1 MIRFSP
7 LIPVTALFGLGF
19 FSPPSY
25 AILLGQYTFDNN
37 SLVASGVASN
47 VTLGN
52 FGAGSGVSIPS
63 SNPSGFAAGNP
74 NPAIIRSGWGSGFDA
89 SDYFGFTVTPASN
102 NEIDFTSLILDA
114 QRSGTGPN
122 QLQIRS
128 SVDNFGTAIATS
140 GSVPASFGSLTFDL
154 SSLVNVTQPIDLRIY
169 GTGATATG
177 GTLRLDNV
185 RLNGDINNVVT
196 PPPLVPIFNIQG
208 TGSASSLVGQTVA
221 TRGVVTGTFLGS
233 DRLNGFFLQDNS
245 GSNNPE
251 ITNASNGIFV
261 SASSVNSLTIGSLV
275 EVVGQV
281 SESFNRTQL
290 DLTGAL
296 SILGTG
302 SIAPT
307 SVTLPVASADFL
319 ERFEG
324 MLVTLPQTLTVTNN
338 FGLGRF
344 GEVGLSSGDRLFQPT
359 QIATPGPAAN
369 AVQITNSLNL
379 ITLDDGSNVQNP
391 DPIPFPAPELT
402 ASNTL
407 RTGDTIAGLTGA
419 LDFAFGSYRIQPTA
433 TPTFNT
439 DANPRPLQ
447 SPDVGGNFRIG
458 NYNLENYFTT
468 LGSRGA
474 RTVEEFQRQQAK
486 LVSALLGLNADIIG
500 LQEVEN
506 NGYGSDS
513 AIASLVNALNAV
525 AGAGTYAF
533 IDPGLTRLGNDQIAV
548 GLVYKPSR
556 VRPVGNAAVLQTGIF
571 DPSLNRPS
579 LAQTFIGLP
588 GTERFT
594 VNVNHFKSKGGTPE
608 ASGPCTAAQNTDS
621 GDGQGAFNCTRS
633 RQATELVRWLA
644 GNPTG
649 SDTDYRI
656 LLGDFNSYALEDPIT
671 KIEFEGYTNLDKRF
685 GGTNIYSFQFQG
697 QFGTLDY
704 GFASSS
710 LDPFVTGAA
719 PWHINSDEP
728 DVLGYST
735 AFKSPNQVASL
746 YSPDQF
752 AASDHDPL
760 VIGLNLPSASP
771 SVPEPSGLAGIG
783 VFGLVAWFY
792 RRSRR

>member
-1 MIRFSP
+1 
-7 LIPVTALFGLGF
+7 
-19 FSPPSY
+19 
-25 AILLGQYTFDNN
+25 
-37 SLVASGVASN
+37 
-47 VTLGN
+47 
-52 FGAGSGVSIPS
+52 
-63 SNPSGFAAGNP
+63 
-74 NPAIIRSGWGSGFDA
+74 
-89 SDYFGFTVTPASN
+89 
-102 NEIDFTSLILDA
+102 
-114 QRSGTGPN
+114 
-122 QLQIRS
+122 
-128 SVDNFGTAIATS
+128 
-140 GSVPASFGSLTFDL
+140 
-154 SSLVNVTQPIDLRIY
+154 
-169 GTGATATG
+169 
-177 GTLRLDNV
+177 
-185 RLNGDINNVVT
+185 
-196 PPPLVPIFNIQG
+196 
-208 TGSASSLVGQTVA
+208 
-221 TRGVVTGTFLGS
+221 
-233 DRLNGFFLQDNS
+233 
-245 GSNNPE
+245 
-251 ITNASNGIFV
+251 
-261 SASSVNSLTIGSLV
+261 
-275 EVVGQV
+275 
-281 SESFNRTQL
+281 
-290 DLTGAL
+290 
-296 SILGTG
+296 
-302 SIAPT
+302 
-307 SVTLPVASADFL
+307 
-319 ERFEG
+319 
-324 MLVTLPQTLTVTNN
+324 
-338 FGLGRF
+338 
-344 GEVGLSSGDRLFQPT
+344 VGLL
-359 QIATPGPAAN
+359 
-369 AVQITNSLNL
+369 
-379 ITLDDGSNVQNP
+379 
-391 DPIPFPAPELT
+391 
-402 ASNTL
+402 
-407 RTGDTIAGLTGA
+407 
-419 LDFAFGSYRIQPTA
+419 
-433 TPTFNT
+433 
-439 DANPRPLQ
+439 
-447 SPDVGGNFRIG
+447 
-458 NYNLENYFTT
+458 
-468 LGSRGA
+468 
-474 RTVEEFQRQQAK
+474 
-486 LVSALLGLNADIIG
+486 
-500 LQEVEN
+500 
-506 NGYGSDS
+506 
-513 AIASLVNALNAV
+513 
-525 AGAGTYAF
+525 
-533 IDPGLTRLGNDQIAV
+533 
-548 GLVYKPSR
+548 YKPSR